1 MQERWA
7 GQGKSAANMTLEE
20 FKQELQ
26 RIRQKALYIDS
37 VVGKRQ
43 DRSYMNQKRG
53 KAIGLGH

>member
-1 MQERWA
+1 MQERWV
-7 GQGKSAANMTLEE
+7 GQGKSAANMTAEE

-37 VVGKRQ
+37 VVGKRH

-53 KAIGLGH
+53 KKIGY